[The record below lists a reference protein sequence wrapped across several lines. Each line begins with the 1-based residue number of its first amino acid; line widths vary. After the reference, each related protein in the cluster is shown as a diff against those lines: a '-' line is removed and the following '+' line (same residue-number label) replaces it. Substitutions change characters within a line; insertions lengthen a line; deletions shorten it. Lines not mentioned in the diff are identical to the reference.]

1 MYTVMKAAINV
12 ETKEYKA
19 VGIGTDCYRQQ
30 ELLQAQGSGKD
41 ELTKICCNLG
51 KISLKF

>member
-19 VGIGTDCYRQQ
+19 VGIGTDNRNYYRLR
-30 ELLQAQGSGKD
+30 EVGK
-41 ELTKICCNLG
+41 TN
-51 KISLKF
+51 